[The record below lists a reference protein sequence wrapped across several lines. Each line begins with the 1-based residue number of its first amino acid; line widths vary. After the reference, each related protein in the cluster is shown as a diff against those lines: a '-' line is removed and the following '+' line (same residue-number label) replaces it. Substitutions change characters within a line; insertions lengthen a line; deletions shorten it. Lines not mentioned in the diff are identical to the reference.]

1 MLLKFLTVA
10 ERVTVKKLNTTEYRQ
25 YLKLWNEETK
35 PKQENTKD
43 LPKLNQV
50 KCPGP
55 CRPFHTQHVQ
65 VNPVQAR
72 LTSLACVFSFSSLNQ
87 GPIY

>member
-55 CRPFHTQHVQ
+55 VVLFIHSTYKSTRY
-65 VNPVQAR
+65 R
-72 LTSLACVFSFSSLNQ
+72 RD
-87 GPIY
+87 